1 VQQIILKEVRLK
13 ILIYIP
19 TFGRPQVLMY
29 LLDQIIKQKK
39 DYFSGAVRPLLTPL
53 DFVIMVSVNGDS
65 SYDLDAIK
73 KYTDRVTYQ
82 DFNLGAD
89 INISLAFTNAL
100 KINADYLMILGDDE
114 PISENLLSNISKV
127 LQVDLTPD
135 LILGSK
141 NFIGDK
147 TISKKLW
154 SDLNSEMGGTLSFIS
169 STIYKVIFDEKDA
182 ESSILYAFT
191 GYSHLVV
198 QHRLLNRHSNLR
210 ICAIPVQELIDYDY
224 KISVDPLIP
233 RNSLGFRESFV
244 FFGKVLSVL
253 GSENDKYINAELKK
267 WWLKNWHRAS
277 MYRHKKEFRGEL
289 LYRLNPNS
297 FLVKIF
303 IIASKMPYWKIKDL
317 IKPVKNSR
325 KPLYIYPP
333 SSEAGK
339 KYDET

>member
-1 VQQIILKEVRLK
+1 MEQIKLKEVRLK

-39 DYFSGAVRPLLTPL
+39 DYLSGAVRPLLTPI

-73 KYTDRVTYQ
+73 KFADSVTYQ
-82 DFNLGAD
+82 EFNLGAD
-89 INISLAFTNAL
+89 INIALAFTNAL

-114 PISENLLSNISKV
+114 PISDKLLSNISKV
-127 LQVDLTPD
+127 LQADLTPD

-141 NFIGDK
+141 KFIGDK
-147 TISKKLW
+147 YISKKLW

-169 STIYKVIFDEKDA
+169 STIYKVIFNEKDA

-191 GYSHLVV
+191 GYSHLVI
-198 QHRLLNRHSNLR
+198 QHRLLNKHLNLR
-210 ICAIPVQELIDYDY
+210 ICAIPVQDLVDYDY

-253 GSENDKYINAELKK
+253 GSENEKYINAELKK

-289 LYRLNPNS
+289 IYRLEPNS

-303 IIASKMPYWKIKDL
+303 IAASKIPYWKIKDL

-333 SSEAGK
+333 SSEAVK
-339 KYDET
+339 KND